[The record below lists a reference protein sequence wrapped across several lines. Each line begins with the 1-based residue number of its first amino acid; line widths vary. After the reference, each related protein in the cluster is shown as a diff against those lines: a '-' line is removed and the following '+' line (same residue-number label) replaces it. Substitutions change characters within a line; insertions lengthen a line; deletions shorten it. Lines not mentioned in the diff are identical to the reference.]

1 MKLIGIDTQH
11 LHKIHYKKDDEKH
24 GRYFSMVFVGT
35 VEGICSDAKK
45 GLKYFDEV
53 ELCIDI
59 DINKFCTCFGNF
71 TSSGDTVKGY
81 MDGEDL
87 LKVLKLVKKLKSR

>member
-1 MKLIGIDTQH
+1 MNTQKQSTQIWFSNNYGISLINHDFSYGLECALI
-11 LHKIHYKKDDEKH
+11 HKEEENIISNNKK
-24 GRYFSMVFVGT
+24 F
-35 VEGICSDAKK
+35 
-45 GLKYFDEV
+45 
-53 ELCIDI
+53 
-59 DINKFCTCFGNF
+59 NKFCTCFGNF